1 MHIVVLLTELIT
13 ILLQNTTGLFPS
25 KIKRKFVPTS
35 RHEVFPMNG
44 IEANNKSNCIAPL
57 ILTRNLG
64 SD

>member
-1 MHIVVLLTELIT
+1 
-13 ILLQNTTGLFPS
+13 
-25 KIKRKFVPTS
+25 
-35 RHEVFPMNG
+35 MNG